1 MVRTWV
7 LLLFLYWQSWTVGP
21 PLCRMF
27 ETCHFEGHTLLICWS
42 WIHVP
47 WIAPF
52 STSQTRLFVSVSFA
66 SVWICLLPFTHFFGF
81 VFRFLPNSSTTLNRT
96 CIQLHE
102 TTCFRMTSLV
112 RPRLR
117 KHNRTFETYT
127 LLSFFALPTFLKVC
141 LWPSN
146 RSSARRRSGLDLLQ
160 ILECYMARPYTVFLK
175 THRLWSWGSLLAATG
190 FRTLLSS
197 AFPDNLE
204 NRQSTFQA
212 YLRITFGRL
221 SFCSVCWSWES
232 WVSPS
237 EPRTLRTAPLSPRR
251 QIPL

>member
-1 MVRTWV
+1 MCLGLRHSQLLKRGYLFLWV
-7 LLLFLYWQSWTVGP
+7 LPQ
-21 PLCRMF
+21 F
-27 ETCHFEGHTLLICWS
+27 E
-42 WIHVP
+42 
-47 WIAPF
+47 
-52 STSQTRLFVSVSFA
+52 FVCFRS
-66 SVWICLLPFTHFFGF
+66 LNFFGF

>member
-1 MVRTWV
+1 MCLGLRHSQ
-7 LLLFLYWQSWTVGP
+7 LLKRGYLFLWGLPQ
-21 PLCRMF
+21 F
-27 ETCHFEGHTLLICWS
+27 E
-42 WIHVP
+42 
-47 WIAPF
+47 
-52 STSQTRLFVSVSFA
+52 FVCFRS
-66 SVWICLLPFTHFFGF
+66 LNFFGF

-112 RPRLR
+112 RPCLR
-117 KHNRTFETYT
+117 KHDRTFETYT

-204 NRQSTFQA
+204 NRQSTLQA
-212 YLRITFGRL
+212 YLRIALADCHFVVFVDLENLEWARASPEHCELLHSRQDDRSHFSSCIRCCDWLRGRVL
-221 SFCSVCWSWES
+221 NSTCTSVFACLHVAS
-232 WVSPS
+232 
-237 EPRTLRTAPLSPRR
+237 L
-251 QIPL
+251 